1 VGIIREIL
9 MVAMTETRCI
19 LCLRKAIQDKFCEY
33 HYEALQSLKDHYQV
47 WKSSYGEITWYD
59 YLTRLQEIKYTGKW
73 VNEVIEIELK
83 KIK

>member
-1 VGIIREIL
+1 MIVK
-9 MVAMTETRCI
+9 TETRCI

-33 HYEALQSLKDHYQV
+33 HYEALQSLRDHYQV

-83 KIK
+83 KIKNE